1 MRTISLS
8 ILVLAVAGCGAGV
21 DLDEDT
27 PAALVPRVAFG
38 ARQLKT
44 HADEGSRIPL
54 VGDLNGDG
62 CQDVVYVGPDS
73 ASSYLS
79 TCSGGFRARQLT
91 SFASQGGRA
100 RRLNDIDGD
109 GRDDLLFVGA
119 SDIRVLLSDGSGGFA
134 LRPLASHPRETG
146 EVFTLDADHDGRA
159 DVFYRDET
167 AARSVCYRSLGD
179 GRFALAPAL
188 SATLGAPRESYLRRR
203 ILDVIYC
210 PPTGGLLSICGLV
223 EQLFAGDSYTEYL
236 HDLFAASF
244 SGGPLQAAYL
254 NPTTIHAGRADGS
267 YQEQTHPDEGWRV
280 PFVGDVDGDGLDDA
294 SYVGRNDVAIYLSSG
309 EAFLPRT
316 QVAHPDEGAAV
327 PRFGD
332 LDGDGRLDL
341 LYLGATTIST
351 YLFTGR

>member
-109 GRDDLLFVGA
+109 GRNDIVYVDGA
-119 SDIRVLLSDGSGGFA
+119 GNAFLNPAADRTAVVNT
-134 LRPLASHPRETG
+134 HTG
-146 EVFTLDADHDGRA
+146 NH
-159 DVFYRDET
+159 
-167 AARSVCYRSLGD
+167 AAR
-179 GRFALAPAL
+179 ALYESSGFVVL
-188 SATLGAPRESYLRRR
+188 PR
-203 ILDVIYC
+203 
-210 PPTGGLLSICGLV
+210 GLV
-223 EQLFAGDSYTEYL
+223 VVE
-236 HDLFAASF
+236 
-244 SGGPLQAAYL
+244 
-254 NPTTIHAGRADGS
+254 RA
-267 YQEQTHPDEGWRV
+267 
-280 PFVGDVDGDGLDDA
+280 L
-294 SYVGRNDVAIYLSSG
+294 
-309 EAFLPRT
+309 
-316 QVAHPDEGAAV
+316 
-327 PRFGD
+327 
-332 LDGDGRLDL
+332 
-341 LYLGATTIST
+341 
-351 YLFTGR
+351 